1 MFFCALSGEPPQEP
15 VVVAKSGKVY
25 EKRLILKY
33 INENGTDPISG
44 DKLEES
50 DLIVIKASPETAA
63 PRPPTHT
70 SIPAMLQ
77 SLQNEYDAIVLET
90 FVLKQQYNSLRQEL
104 SYALYQ
110 QDAATR
116 VVARLIR
123 ERDQARE
130 ALANVQAT
138 MGIAPTAAAA
148 EDVEMAE
155 GESQP
160 AESLPKEVMAQIDE
174 THQAL
179 SAARKKR
186 KPPVGYSTPADVKT
200 FTAKHTIPSLHSS
213 SPAGITCIAV
223 SQSHPSQF
231 LTGGNDKIVQL
242 YDRDTDKVL
251 ETLKGHT
258 KKVNHVAFRERDGL
272 PSLLISAGADKIAKI
287 WSHDSASGGYIPKST
302 IRTHKGDLTGLA
314 VHPTSTLIGLSS
326 LDKTYS
332 LHDLT
337 NFAQVFLSAPSDEAF
352 TSLAIHPDGMLVAL
366 GTPTSTIQIYDIRDG
381 SIAATLTP
389 TESSPFTVNTL
400 SFSENGYHLCAP
412 NSLSSAAIWD
422 LRKQKATASIPLGD
436 GFKINRIRYD
446 PSAQFFGIAGSEGL
460 RILAH
465 KTWEELAKFEEAG
478 DVADLAFGENG
489 KEVWGVSGR
498 EVRIWGVPSE

>member
-1 MFFCALSGEPPQEP
+1 MFFCAISGEPPQEP

-50 DLIVIKASPETAA
+50 DLIVIKASPEAAA

-77 SLQNEYDAIVLET
+77 SLQNESLAILCTNRMPLHASWRDLFE
-90 FVLKQQYNSLRQEL
+90 N
-104 SYALYQ
+104 
-110 QDAATR
+110 ATR
-116 VVARLIR
+116 LERL
-123 ERDQARE
+123 
-130 ALANVQAT
+130 
-138 MGIAPTAAAA
+138 
-148 EDVEMAE
+148 
-155 GESQP
+155 SQMCKQP
-160 AESLPKEVMAQIDE
+160 WVLHRLQRQLEKTSKWLRVKPNE
-174 THQAL
+174 THQSL

-200 FTAKHTIPSLHSS
+200 YTAKHTIPSLHSS
-213 SPAGITCIAV
+213 SPPGITCIAV
-223 SQSHPSQF
+223 SQSQPSQF

-258 KKVNHVAFRERDGL
+258 KRVNHVAFRERDGL

-302 IRTHKGDLTGLA
+302 IRTHKGDLTGLV

-337 NFAQVFLSAPSDEAF
+337 NFAQVFRSAPSDEAF

-412 NSLSSAAIWD
+412 DSLSSAAIWD

-465 KTWEELAKFEEAG
+465 KTWEELVKFEEAG

-498 EVRIWGVPSE
+498 EVRIWGLPAE